1 MLRDMRARE
10 LLASAVTADGATLAL
25 FRESEGFVVRLGNQV
40 LMGSRSR
47 GSEQAMAQVAAAALA
62 GRRRPRVLVG
72 GLGMGFTLRS
82 VLDAFAA
89 DAEIAVVEMMPC
101 VVEWN
106 RGVLAPLSGDA
117 LADPRVRLETADV
130 GDYLAAAAANFDA
143 ILLDVDNGPEAFSAP
158 GNARLYAPAGLA
170 TVRAAL
176 RPGGVAVV
184 WSAFASGAFE
194 KALAR
199 AGFAVETLHV
209 RARGR
214 TRKGSHH
221 TLFVGRTKSS

>member
-1 MLRDMRARE
+1 MRARE
-10 LLASAVTADGATLAL
+10 LLASSVTADGATLSL
-25 FRESEGFVVRLGNQV
+25 FRESDGFVVRLGNQV

-47 GSEQAMAQVAAAALA
+47 GSEQAMAQVAAVALA

-89 DAEIAVVEMMPC
+89 DAEIVVVELMPC

-106 RGVLAPLSGDA
+106 RGVLAPLSQAA
-117 LADPRVRLETADV
+117 LEDPRVSLETADV
-130 GDYLAAAAANFDA
+130 GEYLASAAVPFDA

-158 GNARLYAPAGLA
+158 GNARLYGQAGLA
-170 TVRAAL
+170 TARAAL

-184 WSAFASGAFE
+184 WSAFPSSAFE

-199 AGFAVETLHV
+199 AGFTVETLHV
-209 RARGR
+209 RARGK

-221 TLFVGRTKSS
+221 TLFIGRTKPV